1 MNKGRTMPRTRM
13 DDEGPHPVDTH
24 VGAKVKSRRLMLGLS
39 QEELAKS
46 IGLTFQQVQKYE
58 RGTNRISVSRLTEI
72 SRALKVPLDY
82 FLEGCANVATVA
94 TGAKKPALRGVSDTP
109 QALLE
114 PDPMTK
120 RDVLELIRAY
130 EQISTPQLKK
140 QLLEMA
146 KAMAKVGA
154 E

>member
-1 MNKGRTMPRTRM
+1 MPRTRM

-58 RGTNRISVSRLTEI
+58 RGTNRISVSRLTDI
-72 SRALKVPLDY
+72 SRALKVPIDY
-82 FLEGCANVATVA
+82 FLEGCANVVL
-94 TGAKKPALRGVSDTP
+94 GAGGGGKKPAMRGVSDTP
-109 QALLE
+109 QAMLE

-130 EQISTPQLKK
+130 EHISTPHLKK

-146 KAMAKVGA
+146 KAMAKTGGT

>member
-1 MNKGRTMPRTRM
+1 MPRTRM

-58 RGTNRISVSRLTEI
+58 RGTNRISVSRLTDI
-72 SRALKVPLDY
+72 SRALKVPIDY
-82 FLEGCANVATVA
+82 FLEGCVNVVLGAGG
-94 TGAKKPALRGVSDTP
+94 GAKKTALRGVSDAP
-109 QALLE
+109 QATLE

-130 EQISTPQLKK
+130 EHISTPHLKK

-146 KAMAKVGA
+146 KAMAKTGGT

>member
-1 MNKGRTMPRTRM
+1 MPRTRP

-39 QEELAKS
+39 QEELAKA

-58 RGTNRISVSRLTEI
+58 RGTNRISVSRLADI
-72 SRALKVPLDY
+72 SKALKVSMDY
-82 FLEGCANVATVA
+82 FLEGCAAAA
-94 TGAKKPALRGVSDTP
+94 TGGAGSRKTALKGVSDTP
-109 QALLE
+109 QAMLLE

-120 RDVLELIRAY
+120 RDVLELVRAY
-130 EQISTPQLKK
+130 EQIRTPALKK

-146 KAMAKVGA
+146 KTMAKTTGDNT
-154 E
+154 